1 MGGSE
6 WVNDGVD
13 ADFGTLS
20 FDQFFSMVYEELWR
34 IAASVRRMEAHST
47 LGATALVHE
56 AWIRLKDSPH
66 LASTSPQHFK
76 RIAARA
82 IRQVLVEAARERN
95 ALKRG
100 GPAIVRVPLD
110 ESLKSFTDPTLGVL
124 QVDQFLSQL
133 AEVDSR
139 QAQIAE
145 LKIFSELSNPEVA
158 IELQVSLSS
167 VERDWRV
174 AKAWL
179 KAQLSSS
186 QSSQSTSI
194 AGGR

>member
-1 MGGSE
+1 MDVPHGGPVVE
-6 WVNDGVD
+6 
-13 ADFGTLS
+13 ADFGTQD
-20 FDQFFSMVYEELWR
+20 FDRLFSMVYEELWR
-34 IAASVRRMEAHST
+34 IAVSVRRMEAHST

-56 AWIRLKDSPH
+56 AWIRLKESPH

-76 RIAARA
+76 RIAARV

-100 GPAIVRVPLD
+100 GPAAVRVPLD
-110 ESLKSFTDPTLGVL
+110 ESLKSFADPTLGVL
-124 QVDQFLSQL
+124 QIDQFLNQL
-133 AEVDSR
+133 AEVDRR
-139 QAQIAE
+139 QAQVAE
-145 LKIFSELSNPEVA
+145 FKIFSELSNPEVA
-158 IELQVSLSS
+158 VELQVSLSS

-179 KAQLSSS
+179 KAQLSSN
-186 QSSQSTSI
+186 QSTLI